1 MNMNMKASMRSEKI
15 FGSEREYAE
24 DVSKSILVLLS
35 ASTLMVPD
43 GMKKAVNLTVATS
56 ILVNLLEGEGP
67 QVCQETLID
76 VCANVRQGLDLI
88 NIKEEQA

>member
-1 MNMNMKASMRSEKI
+1 MKASISSQMI

-43 GMKKAVNLTVATS
+43 SMKKAVNLTVATS
-56 ILVNLLEGEGP
+56 ILVNLLEGKGP

-76 VCANVRQGLDLI
+76 VCANVKQGLDLI
-88 NIKEEQA
+88 NIKEGQA